1 MYETSPNTQQL
12 FRAFAKAQSEM
23 GTAAYDAKN
32 PHFKSKYSTL
42 SSVLGAILPALNRH
56 GLSLAQHPG
65 FPDGD
70 HVSVTTVIAHE
81 SEQWMRSTM
90 SMPLGKRRDAHAIGS
105 CTTYLRRYSAASICG
120 LMQGDDDGNAAVGRA
135 PQAQPARRAAPP
147 APEVTLAAVEQ
158 ACLDVDLTLSE
169 LDQWCVSVKRPKVA
183 KMSSTRR
190 AQVMRWLRTDKGDTV
205 RAYFQAQADAAEQAE
220 QAVTVPTPG
229 GDDA

>member
-32 PHFKSKYSTL
+32 PHFKSPYSTL

-56 GLSLAQHPG
+56 GLALMQHPS

-81 SEQWMRSTM
+81 SEQWMSSTM

-105 CTTYLRRYSAASICG
+105 CISYLRRYTVSAICG

-135 PQAQPARRAAPP
+135 PQAQPARPAAPP
-147 APEVTLAAVEQ
+147 APVVTDADVEK
-158 ACLDVDLTLSE
+158 ALLDVDLTLAE
-169 LDQWCVSVKRPKVA
+169 LNQWCKSVKRPTVGDMNSA
-183 KMSSTRR
+183 RR
-190 AQVMRWLRTDKGDTV
+190 AAVLRWLRTDKGDTV
-205 RAYFQAQADAAEQAE
+205 RAYFQAQADAAEANE
-220 QAVTVPTPG
+220 QVSVPTPG